1 MEVWIDK
8 RHSIESSGDLSDGI
22 NRRLLDQKPE
32 NSNDFFSDGRRLM
45 FKQNVVGAFIT
56 VNSEESQEYARSL
69 VGSVEWLV
77 LDFSDWSMIP
87 IENLVAACEGTPTK
101 IAAVLSTPKQAQGAG
116 FALHKG
122 VDALVV
128 APSNEMIEAALVV
141 KSQRLERTNQNDEE
155 ITSQS
160 EHVGLGKLTVT
171 SVEAGGTAE
180 RYCIDMT
187 RLLGDGEGLLLGSS
201 ASSFLFVHG
210 ETVDSEFVP
219 TRPFRVN
226 AGPPHA
232 YIRMSNGQT
241 KYLSE
246 LQSGDEIHVVNTEGM
261 QRSATVGRL
270 KIELRPM
277 ILVKWIDENDKEGN
291 MFLQQAETV
300 RVVGLDMKTKSITAL
315 KPGDIVIGWSDMGSR
330 HIGAPIS
337 SAVTER

>member
-246 LQSGDEIHVVNTEGM
+246 LQSGDEIHVVSTEGM

>member
-1 MEVWIDK
+1 MEVWIDE
-8 RHSIESSGDLSDGI
+8 RHSIEYSGSEQDGI
-22 NRRLLDQKPE
+22 NRRLFSKDSKNP
-32 NSNDFFSDGRRLM
+32 NDFFSDGNRLM
-45 FKQNVVGAFIT
+45 SKQSIVGAVIT
-56 VNSEESQEYARSL
+56 VNSEERQEYARSL

-77 LDFSDWSMIP
+77 VDFTDWSMIP

-101 IAAVLSTPKQAQGAG
+101 IAAVLSTPEQAQGAG

-128 APSNEMIEAALVV
+128 TSSNEMIEAALVV
-141 KSQRLERTNQNDEE
+141 KSQRLERMAQHDPQA
-155 ITSQS
+155 ISQPQ
-160 EHVGLGKLTVT
+160 HVGLGKLTVI
-171 SVEAGGTAE
+171 SVQPGGTAE

-187 RLLGDGEGLLLGSS
+187 RLLEDGEGLLLGSS
-201 ASSFLFVHG
+201 ASSFIFVHG

-232 YIRMSNGQT
+232 YIRMSSGKT

-277 ILVKWIDENDKEGN
+277 ILVKWIDENNKEGN

-300 RVVGLDMKTKSITAL
+300 RVVGLDKKTKSITAL

>member
-1 MEVWIDK
+1 MEVWIDQ
-8 RHSIESSGDLSDGI
+8 RHSIETSGDLSDGV

-101 IAAVLSTPKQAQGAG
+101 IAAVLSTPEQAQGAG

-246 LQSGDEIHVVNTEGM
+246 LQSGDEIHVVSTEGM

>member
-1 MEVWIDK
+1 MEVWIDE
-8 RHSIESSGDLSDGI
+8 RHSIEYSGDEHDGI
-22 NRRLLDQKPE
+22 NRRLSTKDSKNP
-32 NSNDFFSDGRRLM
+32 NDFFSDGNRLM
-45 FKQNVVGAFIT
+45 SKQSIVGALIT
-56 VNSEESQEYARSL
+56 VNSEERQEYARSL

-77 LDFSDWSMIP
+77 VDFTDWSMIP

-101 IAAVLSTPKQAQGAG
+101 IAAVLTTPEQAQGAG

-128 APSNEMIEAALVV
+128 TSSNEMIEAALVV
-141 KSQRLERTNQNDEE
+141 KSQRLERMTQHDSEV
-155 ITSQS
+155 IAQSQ
-160 EHVGLGKLTVT
+160 HVGLGKLNIT
-171 SVEAGGTAE
+171 SVEPGGTAE

-187 RLLGDGEGLLLGSS
+187 RLLADGEGLLLGSS
-201 ASSFLFVHG
+201 ASSFVFVHG

-219 TRPFRVN
+219 IRPFRVN

-232 YIRMSNGQT
+232 YIRMSSGKT

-277 ILVKWIDENDKEGN
+277 ILVKWIDENNKEGN

-300 RVVGLDMKTKSITAL
+300 RVVGLDKKTKSITAL

-337 SAVTER
+337 SSVTER

>member
-8 RHSIESSGDLSDGI
+8 RHSIESSVDLSDGI

-101 IAAVLSTPKQAQGAG
+101 IAAVLSTPEQAQGAG

-246 LQSGDEIHVVNTEGM
+246 LQSGDEIHVVSTEGM